1 MADPTP
7 TAPRARSL
15 IHGHDK
21 LRRGQPGEIRV
32 TLAHPME
39 NGLRHDGYGNVVPRS
54 IVTRFECRLDGKP
67 VFAADLYTA
76 IAANPYLA
84 FWLKAD
90 GPGTLSFEWTG
101 DWGFSH
107 RETRAISPA

>member
-107 RETRAISPA
+107 RETRAINPA